1 MAAETTLA
9 KALDGVA
16 QQIAGSTELVSSTLQ
31 TLAHSP
37 VMAMAQ
43 QIQRQ
48 YAEMF
53 DSLTL
58 RAVRQIADDQQRI
71 LASMT
76 EPLRQMTA
84 QVSKRMMEDLLP
96 VQGILAQFAE
106 MAKLALA
113 EPDPSHPRYHLLRSL
128 SREQYTLYLALQTAE
143 GYLRPEAM
151 AEESGLP
158 LDTVQHDLDLLVTVG
173 LAQQVNVA
181 TKPSD
186 KLVYVPAYRRVRS
199 SDNARLAMMERLT
212 PQESAL

>member
-1 MAAETTLA
+1 M
-9 KALDGVA
+9 
-16 QQIAGSTELVSSTLQ
+16 SSTLQ
-31 TLAHSP
+31 TLARSP
-37 VMAMAQ
+37 AIVMAQ

-48 YAEMF
+48 YVEMF

-76 EPLRQMTA
+76 EPLRQMTEITHR
-84 QVSKRMMEDLLP
+84 VMEDLRPL
-96 VQGILAQFAE
+96 QGLLAQFAE
-106 MAKLALA
+106 TARLALA
-113 EPDPSHPRYHLLRSL
+113 EPDPSHPRYHLLHSL
-128 SREQYTLYLALQTAE
+128 SRQQHILYLALQTAE

-151 AEESGLP
+151 AEEGGLP
-158 LDTVQHDLDLLVTVG
+158 LDTVRRDLDLLVTVG
-173 LAQQVNVA
+173 LAQRVNVA

-186 KLVYVPAYRRVRS
+186 KLVYVLAYRRSRP